1 MKKHNGGLGNF
12 LNEVTQVSEKSQQEE
27 KIVYIDIDDLESN
40 PKNFYGLR
48 DVEALAG
55 LISVSHLI
63 EPLTVSAKGDG
74 KYTIISGHRRRAAVQ
89 KLLEDGIYSERNLP
103 CIVKDCRKISIEQ
116 ENGEIV
122 EFDEDAVEMLNL
134 IASNRGQREERT
146 LDEKLQ
152 EIRYLEK
159 FAKAIYN
166 QKDRGKRGRF
176 RNFFAEEILNIS
188 KSQLQRINSMEKLTD
203 KVKQAIDDKKLSES
217 AALEMTTMTAEEQDA
232 CLEKILSGEIKGTIQ
247 DIQAQKS
254 TETDKV
260 VEEKA
265 DEVSENDSFAEE
277 TAEKFETESETETK
291 ISEEETKLTYPKN
304 LLPETKSES
313 REKISVGEI
322 DVPEEI
328 GDPQKEAEEWYRQ
341 ENLATAELLYEKAQR
356 MSEEEPNELK
366 AAQWGIRASVALY
379 HIEELKLQ
387 KKN

>member
-1 MKKHNGGLGNF
+1 MQERNGGLGTF
-12 LNEVTQVSEKSQQEE
+12 LNEVTQESGRQEE
-27 KIVYIDIDDLESN
+27 KIVYIDIDNLESN

-48 DVEALAG
+48 DVDALAG

-203 KVKQAIDDKKLSES
+203 KVKQAIDEKKLSES
-217 AALEMTTMTAEEQDA
+217 AAREMTTMTAEEQDA